1 MTLAFRGVSK
11 RFGGIQALDGVGFDV
26 APAEIHA
33 VVGANGAGK
42 STLLKILSGVVPP
55 DSGEILLDGRPLRIP
70 SPRAAHE
77 LGIGLVPQETT
88 LCENLSIAENVF
100 LGRFAWYRPRAL
112 EAETRRR
119 LGELGLDFD
128 PALPVSR
135 LSVGQ
140 KQLVQIVRALV
151 DQPRVLALDEPTAS
165 LSEGEVEHLFRI
177 LRDLR
182 SRGVT
187 LFFVSHRL
195 KEIQAIADRA
205 TVLRDGKFVAT
216 VPARETPREELV
228 RHMAGREVAVVRGA
242 SSASADEA
250 LGVQG
255 LSGKGFRDVSFR
267 LRKGEILGL
276 FGLVG
281 AGRTEV
287 ARALFGIDPPE
298 AGEVTAGGA
307 PLRVR
312 SPADAIAAG
321 VALVPEDRKLQGLV
335 LGMRIAANI
344 TLPGLDRLSVLGA
357 FSAARERG
365 KACSFIEKLRIRCS
379 GPDQPAGQLSGGNQ
393 QKVVLAKWLDP
404 APRVLILDEPTKGV
418 DLAAKAEIQTI
429 IRELARAG
437 SAILLISSELEEVRQ
452 MADRILVFRAGRVS
466 GEFPGEG
473 ATDAAL
479 MGAAT

>member
-1 MTLAFRGVSK
+1 MTLAFRGISK
-11 RFGGIQALDGVGFDV
+11 RFGGIRALEDVSFEV
-26 APAEIHA
+26 APAEVHA

-42 STLLKILSGVVPP
+42 STLLKILTGVVTP
-55 DSGEILLDGRPLRIP
+55 DAGEVLLDGRRVRIP

-88 LCENLSIAENVF
+88 LCENLSVAENVH
-100 LGRFAWYRPRAL
+100 LGRHAWLRPAAI
-112 EAETRRR
+112 EADTRSR
-119 LGELGLDFD
+119 LKDVGLDCD

-151 DQPRVLALDEPTAS
+151 FEPKVLALDEPTAS

-177 LRDLR
+177 LRGLK

-205 TVLRDGKFVAT
+205 TVLRDGRFVAT

-228 RHMAGREVAVVRGA
+228 RHMAGREVAVERGA
-242 SSASADEA
+242 SAATADEA
-250 LGVQG
+250 LSIRG
-255 LSGKGFRDVSFR
+255 LSGKGFRDVTLSV
-267 LRKGEILGL
+267 RKGEVLGL

-287 ARALFGIDPPE
+287 ARALFGIDP
-298 AGEVTAGGA
+298 AVSGEIRMGLPV
-307 PLRVR
+307 RIR
-312 SPADAIAAG
+312 SPRDAVAAG
-321 VALVPEDRKLQGLV
+321 IGLVPEDRKLQGLV
-335 LGMRIAANI
+335 LSMRIAPNVSLAS
-344 TLPGLDRLSVLGA
+344 LDRLSTAGLV
-357 FSAARERG
+357 SAGRERAVVEG
-365 KACSFIEKLRIRCS
+365 FIEKLRIRCS
-379 GPDQPAGQLSGGNQ
+379 GADQPVSELSGGNQ
-393 QKVVLAKWLDP
+393 QKVVLARWLEL

-418 DLAAKAEIQTI
+418 DVAAKAEIQTI
-429 IRELARAG
+429 VRQLAGAG
-437 SAILLISSELEEVRQ
+437 TAVILISSELEELRQ

-466 GEFPGEG
+466 GELPGET
-473 ATDAAL
+473 ATDAQL
-479 MGAAT
+479 MGLAT